1 MQGRGRYEG
10 EGERREEKRWK
21 LSGGE
26 EEQIL
31 LEGRDEDERGVKQRK
46 RVAEVVQ
53 KIRRASR
60 SRRAQAGPTGAGNGM
75 TSQREVQRQVWT
87 RNLELKEEKGIEKEE
102 YFEVAYRAKREGR

>member
-1 MQGRGRYEG
+1 M
-10 EGERREEKRWK
+10 
-21 LSGGE
+21 
-26 EEQIL
+26 
-31 LEGRDEDERGVKQRK
+31 LEGRDEDKRGVKQRK

-53 KIRRASR
+53 KIRRVSR

-87 RNLELKEEKGIEKEE
+87 RNLELKEKKKGIEKEE

>member
-1 MQGRGRYEG
+1 MKEKGI
-10 EGERREEKRWK
+10 GERKRGGSFRVGRRNRYCSREGTRTK
-21 LSGGE
+21 
-26 EEQIL
+26 
-31 LEGRDEDERGVKQRK
+31 RGVKQRK

-87 RNLELKEEKGIEKEE
+87 RNLELKEKKKR
-102 YFEVAYRAKREGR
+102 YREGGIF